1 MFRLDGKKALVTGAT
16 GGIGKAICH
25 FLINQGAFVVV
36 SGTSQAKLET
46 LQAEL
51 PHGQSAILPCDL
63 GDVDAVN
70 ALFDIAEQHHHEQID
85 ILINNAGI
93 TKDGLAMR
101 MKDDDWDQV
110 LSVNLSAAF
119 RLCRAAVK
127 AMMKRRYGRI
137 INISSVVGAMGNPGQ
152 VNYVAAKAGLI
163 GLTKSLAAEVATRS
177 VTVNAVAPGF
187 VQTAM
192 TDVLNDQ
199 QKQRILSGIPMA
211 KMGQPEDIAAAV
223 AFLASEESS
232 YITGHTLHVNGG
244 MYMG

>member
-1 MFRLDGKKALVTGAT
+1 MFRLEGKKALITGAT

-25 FLINQGAFVVV
+25 FLVQQGAFVVM
-36 SGTSQAKLET
+36 SGTNESKLEA
-46 LQAEL
+46 LQSEL
-51 PHGQSAILPCDL
+51 PQKQSAVLPCDL
-63 GDVDAVN
+63 SDADAVN
-70 ALFDIAEQHHHEQID
+70 ALFDKAEHEHEQID

-101 MKDDDWDQV
+101 MKDDDWEQV
-110 LSVNLSAAF
+110 LAVNLSAAF

-127 AMMKRRYGRI
+127 SMMKRRAGRI

-163 GLTKSLAAEVATRS
+163 GLTKSLAAEVASRN

-187 VQTAM
+187 IQTAM
-192 TDVLNDQ
+192 TDVLNEQ
-199 QKQRILSGIPMA
+199 QKDRILSGIPMA

-223 AFLASEESS
+223 AFLSSDEAS

>member
-25 FLINQGAFVVV
+25 FLINQGAFVVM
-36 SGTSQAKLET
+36 SGTNQSKLEA
-46 LQAEL
+46 LQKEL
-51 PHGQSAILPCDL
+51 PQGQTAVLPCDL
-63 GDVDAVN
+63 SDVNAVN
-70 ALFDIAEQHHHEQID
+70 ALFDTAEREHEHID
-85 ILINNAGI
+85 ILVNNAGI

-101 MKDDDWDQV
+101 MKDEDWEQV
-110 LSVNLSAAF
+110 LAVNLGAAF

-127 AMMKRRYGRI
+127 SMMKRRIGRI

-152 VNYVAAKAGLI
+152 VNYVSAKAGLI
-163 GLTKSLAAEVATRS
+163 GLTKSLAAEVASRN

-187 VQTAM
+187 IQTAM
-192 TDVLNDQ
+192 TDMLNEQ
-199 QKQRILSGIPMA
+199 QKERILSDIPIA

-223 AFLASEESS
+223 AFLASDEAS

>member
-1 MFRLDGKKALVTGAT
+1 MFRLEGKKALVTGAT

-25 FLINQGAFVVV
+25 FLINQGAFVVM
-36 SGTSQAKLET
+36 SGTTLSKLEA

-51 PHGQSAILPCDL
+51 PQGQTAILPCDL
-63 GDVDAVN
+63 GDADSVN
-70 ALFDIAEQHHHEQID
+70 ALFDRAEHDHEQID
-85 ILINNAGI
+85 ILVNNAGI

-101 MKDDDWDQV
+101 MKDDDWEQV
-110 LSVNLSAAF
+110 LSVNLSSAF

-137 INISSVVGAMGNPGQ
+137 VNISSVVAAMGNPGQ
-152 VNYVAAKAGLI
+152 VNYVASKAGLI
-163 GLTKSLAAEVATRS
+163 GLTKSLAAEVASRS

-187 VQTAM
+187 IQTAM
-192 TDVLNDQ
+192 TDALNDQ
-199 QKQRILSGIPMA
+199 QKERILSGIPMS
-211 KMGQPEDIAAAV
+211 KMGQPEDIASAV
-223 AFLASEESS
+223 AFLASEEAS

>member
-25 FLINQGAFVVV
+25 FLINQGAFVVM
-36 SGTSQAKLET
+36 SGTSQAKLEA

-51 PHGQSAILPCDL
+51 PHGQTAILPCDL

-70 ALFDIAEQHHHEQID
+70 ALFDIAEHHHEQID
-85 ILINNAGI
+85 ILVNNAGI

-101 MKDDDWDQV
+101 MKDDDWEQV

-119 RLCRAAVK
+119 RLCRSAVK

-187 VQTAM
+187 IQTAM

-199 QKQRILSGIPMA
+199 QKERILSGIPMA

>member
-1 MFRLDGKKALVTGAT
+1 MMFRLEGKKALVTGAA

-25 FLINQGAFVVV
+25 FLVQQGAFVVM
-36 SGTSQAKLET
+36 SGTNQSKLEV
-46 LQAEL
+46 LQSEL
-51 PHGQSAILPCDL
+51 PQGQSALLPCDL
-63 GDVDAVN
+63 SNADTVN
-70 ALFDIAEQHHHEQID
+70 ALFDKAEHEHEHID
-85 ILINNAGI
+85 ILVNNAGI

-101 MKDDDWDQV
+101 MKDDDWEQV
-110 LSVNLSAAF
+110 LAVNLSAAF
-119 RLCRAAVK
+119 RLCRSAVK
-127 AMMKRRYGRI
+127 SMMKRRTGRI

-163 GLTKSLAAEVATRS
+163 GLTKSLAAEVASRN

-187 VQTAM
+187 IQTAM

-199 QKQRILSGIPMA
+199 QKERILSGIPMA

-223 AFLASEESS
+223 AFLASDEAS

>member
-16 GGIGKAICH
+16 GGIGKSICH
-25 FLINQGAFVVV
+25 FLVQQGAFVVM
-36 SGTSQAKLET
+36 SGTNQSKLEA

-51 PHGQSAILPCDL
+51 PQGQTAVLSCDL
-63 GDVDAVN
+63 GNADSVN
-70 ALFDIAEQHHHEQID
+70 ALFDKAEHEHEQID
-85 ILINNAGI
+85 ILVNNAGI

-101 MKDDDWDQV
+101 MKDDDWEQV
-110 LSVNLSAAF
+110 LAVNLSAAF
-119 RLCRAAVK
+119 RLCRPAVK
-127 AMMKRRYGRI
+127 AMMKRRSGRI

-163 GLTKSLAAEVATRS
+163 GLTKSLASEVATRN

-187 VQTAM
+187 IQTAM
-192 TDVLNDQ
+192 TDVLNAQ
-199 QKQRILSGIPMA
+199 QKERILSGIPAA

-223 AFLASEESS
+223 AFLASDEAN

-244 MYMG
+244 MYMV

>member
-25 FLINQGAFVVV
+25 FLINQGAFVVM
-36 SGTSQAKLET
+36 SGTSQAKLEA

-70 ALFDIAEQHHHEQID
+70 ALFDMAEHQHEQID
-85 ILINNAGI
+85 ILVNNAGI

-101 MKDDDWDQV
+101 MKDDDWEQV
-110 LSVNLSAAF
+110 LSVNLGAAF

-127 AMMKRRYGRI
+127 SMMKRRYGRI

-187 VQTAM
+187 IQTAM

-199 QKQRILSGIPMA
+199 QKDRILMGIPMA

>member
-25 FLINQGAFVVV
+25 FLIKQGALVVM
-36 SGTSQAKLET
+36 SGTSQAKLEA
-46 LQAEL
+46 LQTEL
-51 PHGQSAILPCDL
+51 PHGQSAVLSCDL

-70 ALFDIAEQHHHEQID
+70 ALFDTAEHNHEQID
-85 ILINNAGI
+85 ILVNNAGI

-101 MKDDDWDQV
+101 MKDDDWEQV

-137 INISSVVGAMGNPGQ
+137 VNISSVVGAMGNPGQ
-152 VNYVAAKAGLI
+152 VNYVTAKAGLI
-163 GLTKSLAAEVATRS
+163 GLTKSLAAEVAVRS

-187 VQTAM
+187 IQTAM

-199 QKQRILSGIPMA
+199 QKERILSGIPMA
-211 KMGQPEDIAAAV
+211 KMGQPEDIASAV
-223 AFLASEESS
+223 AFLASEEAS

>member
-25 FLINQGAFVVV
+25 FLINQGAFVVM
-36 SGTSQAKLET
+36 SGTNQSKLEV
-46 LQAEL
+46 LQKEL
-51 PHGQSAILPCDL
+51 PQGQTAVLPCDL
-63 GDVDAVN
+63 SDVNAVN
-70 ALFDIAEQHHHEQID
+70 ALFDTAEHEHEHID
-85 ILINNAGI
+85 ILVNNAGI

-101 MKDDDWDQV
+101 MKDEDWEQV
-110 LSVNLSAAF
+110 LAVNLGAAF

-127 AMMKRRYGRI
+127 SMMKRRIGRI

-152 VNYVAAKAGLI
+152 VNYVSAKAGLI
-163 GLTKSLAAEVATRS
+163 GLTKSLAAEVASRN

-187 VQTAM
+187 IQTAM
-192 TDVLNDQ
+192 TDMLNEQ
-199 QKQRILSGIPMA
+199 QKERILSDIPIA

-223 AFLASEESS
+223 AFLASDEAS